1 MSDSSSSDNDFDYD
15 GIDIDS
21 DIEIGTVDAD
31 IVHRPNVHEIKRY
44 GDTIPWVEK
53 YRPKKLDD
61 IIQQDEVIKVLKKT
75 VETGEMTHLLFYG
88 PSGTGKT
95 STILATAMQLYG
107 PDKIS
112 ERVIEL
118 NASDDRGIGAVRNSI
133 ISFSKVAI
141 GSSDPKY
148 PSPPFKIVILD
159 EADAMTPEAQAALR
173 KVMETMSKI
182 TRFCFVC
189 NYITQ
194 IIEPISSRCMKF
206 RFKPVDNDSI
216 IKRLNF
222 IAKKESISIGQDGID
237 KIADISEGDVR
248 RSIMTL
254 QNLKYLSKC
263 HKSITPTDVI
273 NITGG
278 VDEKDLS
285 YVWKLCTTGNIL
297 DMRNLAITLC
307 RKGYQVQSILNYLKS
322 QTLKSSISDTAKAT
336 ILIEMAE
343 TDKRLIESSDEWLQ
357 ILNILSHINIVAK

>member
-1 MSDSSSSDNDFDYD
+1 MSNSSDYESYE
-15 GIDIDS
+15 IDS

-31 IVHRPNVHEIKRY
+31 IVSRPIMHNIKKF

-61 IIQQDEVIKVLKKT
+61 IIQQDKVVNVLKKT
-75 VETGEMTHLLFYG
+75 IETGDMTHMLFYG

-95 STILATAMQLYG
+95 STILATAMQLFG
-107 PDKIS
+107 PDKIG

-141 GSSDPKY
+141 GSADPKY

-189 NYITQ
+189 NYSNQ

-206 RFKPVDNDSI
+206 RFKPVSNDSI
-216 IKRLNF
+216 IERLNH
-222 IAKKESISIGQDGID
+222 ISTKENIKIGQKCID
-237 KIADISEGDVR
+237 TIANISEGDVR
-248 RSIMTL
+248 RAIMTL
-254 QNLKYLSKC
+254 QNLKYLLRC
-263 HKSITPTDVI
+263 HTEITPDDI
-273 NITGG
+273 
-278 VDEKDLS
+278 
-285 YVWKLCTTGNIL
+285 
-297 DMRNLAITLC
+297 
-307 RKGYQVQSILNYLKS
+307 
-322 QTLKSSISDTAKAT
+322 ISCF
-336 ILIEMAE
+336 
-343 TDKRLIESSDEWLQ
+343 RLY
-357 ILNILSHINIVAK
+357 

>member
-1 MSDSSSSDNDFDYD
+1 MSDIFDNDLDSD
-15 GIDIDS
+15 IEIDS
-21 DIEIGTVDAD
+21 DIEFGTVDAD
-31 IVHRPNVHEIKRY
+31 IVVRPIMENNKLKS
-44 GDTIPWVEK
+44 DSIPWVEK

-61 IIQQDEVIKVLKKT
+61 IIQQEEVIKVLKKT
-75 VETGEMTHLLFYG
+75 VETGDMTHLLFFG

-148 PSPPFKIVILD
+148 PCPPFKIVILD

-206 RFKPVDNDSI
+206 RFKPVSNVSI
-216 IKRLNF
+216 IKRLNL
-222 IAKKESISIGQDGID
+222 IAKKENINIGQDGID
-237 KIADISEGDVR
+237 KIAEISEGDVR

-254 QNLKYLSKC
+254 QNLKYLLKY
-263 HKSITPTDVI
+263 HKTITPTDIISV
-273 NITGG
+273 TGG
-278 VDEKDLS
+278 VDEKKIS
-285 YVWKLCTTGNIL
+285 YVWKLCMTGSVI
-297 DMRNLAITLC
+297 DMRNLAIKLC
-307 RKGYQVQSILNYLKS
+307 RNGYQVQSILNYLKT
-322 QTLKSSISDTAKAT
+322 QTLISKLSDDAKS
-336 ILIEMAE
+336 LIFIELAQ

-357 ILNILSHINIVAK
+357 ILNILCFINNVAKL